1 MKKILYLLSF
11 LIITNYSLL
20 ITNCLSQWVQQSVPV
35 TSGYFNDMK
44 FVNATTGFIL
54 NWNNPVATFLKTTN
68 AGNNWQILN
77 NWGMAKISIVDT
89 GCIYTSG
96 YHNGKGVIYESTN
109 LGISWDSV
117 ISSNTFYY
125 NNLIFFNRDTGLISS
140 GNSVDNQIWRTTN
153 GGYNLQLIISYG
165 GATSGNFFF
174 LKEKVN
180 GEYYGWMYY
189 PGGSQLRATT
199 NSGLTW
205 NSLPN
210 FSSTAHLNSIFFINK
225 DTGWA
230 TTTSYTNYIYLTT
243 NGGVNWAGK
252 YNGLNEVYY
261 DIYFTNSQKGWVSGL
276 INNIC
281 VTTNGGN
288 NWGTQSVLSFY
299 TSKLFFLDSL
309 NGWLET
315 SSTTIAH
322 TTNGGGPITSAIPNN
337 NFIASDY
344 KLYQNYP
351 NPFNPSTSIKY
362 YLKSKSF
369 VELKIYDIS
378 GKEVFNLVSKEQ
390 GTGDYKK
397 SIDFTGKTSGIYFY
411 RIIVRDNSLNTVF
424 CETKRMIYLK

>member
-1 MKKILYLLSF
+1 MKKIIYVLAF
-11 LIITNYSLL
+11 LFIVHCTLHIED
-20 ITNCLSQWVQQSVPV
+20 CAGQWIQQSVPV
-35 TSGYFNDMK
+35 TSGYFLDMK
-44 FVNATTGFIL
+44 FINHNTGFISNSTGKL
-54 NWNNPVATFLKTTN
+54 LKTTN
-68 AGNNWQILN
+68 
-77 NWGMAKISIVDT
+77 
-89 GCIYTSG
+89 SG
-96 YHNGKGVIYESTN
+96 YDWILLKELLMLSLSTVDSMYIYAAGMTTGYGRLYKSTN
-109 LGISWDSV
+109 CGINWDSLL
-117 ISSNTFYY
+117 ISGSYTYHY
-125 NNLIFFNRDTGLISS
+125 IHFFNRDTGLISGS
-140 GNSVDNQIWRTTN
+140 NSTSNLIWRTID
-153 GGYNLQLIISYG
+153 GGQSVQLVQMIDVSSVG
-165 GATSGNFFF
+165 KFFF

-230 TTTSYTNYIYLTT
+230 TITSYTNYIYLTT
-243 NGGVNWAGK
+243 NGGVNWTGK

-261 DIYFTNSQKGWVSGL
+261 DIYFTNSLKGWVSGL

-281 VTTNGGN
+281 VTTNGGS
-288 NWGTQSVLSFY
+288 NWGTQSVLSSY